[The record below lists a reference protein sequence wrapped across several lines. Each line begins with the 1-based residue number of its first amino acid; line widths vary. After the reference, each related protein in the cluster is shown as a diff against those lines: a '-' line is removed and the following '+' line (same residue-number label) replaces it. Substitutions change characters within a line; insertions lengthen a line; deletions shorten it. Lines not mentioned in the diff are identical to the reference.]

1 MNLDESLKKWEE
13 FGLNEKTEIRELH
26 INDLIVNSG
35 DSKYGV
41 VATYNNILE
50 GKSSRTEGPIQV
62 CWIREENKF
71 LVTDGYHRLTEY
83 LLEGKIK
90 YLCEIEWTGYSLKWV
105 VPPKDKR
112 FIIEGLTK

>member
-41 VATYNNILE
+41 VARPNT
-50 GKSSRTEGPIQV
+50 S
-62 CWIREENKF
+62 
-71 LVTDGYHRLTEY
+71 
-83 LLEGKIK
+83 LL
-90 YLCEIEWTGYSLKWV
+90 
-105 VPPKDKR
+105 D
-112 FIIEGLTK
+112 